1 MFPYRNGSRE
11 LYILCG
17 AQVKLAPRSDLATG
31 ITRCGGA
38 MGVSVIIIISIV
50 WIQYY
55 VKKFSVGRN
64 VCLAI
69 EPDKDELESGSFH
82 FGSLLAVIQSRNDE
96 VNNVSTNLTYDVA
109 SRNFLMTM
117 EARVCGV
124 AFILVLY
131 VKWSVKTLAASC
143 NVRLASESEEF
154 NQQEFRVRLDHYNF
168 S

>member
-1 MFPYRNGSRE
+1 NGSRE

-17 AQVKLAPRSDLATG
+17 AQVKLAPRSDLA
-31 ITRCGGA
+31 RDSLVEA
-38 MGVSVIIIISIV
+38 GVSVISSLARL
-50 WIQYY
+50 IQYTQE
-55 VKKFSVGRN
+55 VVVGRN

-117 EARVCGV
+117 VLALRSVFLVTHTRIGQGIIFRRRGYV
-124 AFILVLY
+124 AWVHLFVWLNGG
-131 VKWSVKTLAASC
+131 KTLLLVVMSYLGY
-143 NVRLASESEEF
+143 RES
-154 NQQEFRVRLDHYNF
+154 RR